1 MVAQE
6 LVGGLSHW
14 REGEGPAYQRLASA
28 LKEAIESGGY
38 PAGYRF
44 PAERVLAREL
54 SVSRTTVVG
63 AYEQLRQDGW
73 LESRQGSG
81 SRVSRRSL
89 SAVRPTDRTVRASRA
104 FERNTVFR
112 SLVESTGSTVEFLGA
127 HLPGAA
133 EFLDDALRHTREDL
147 SGWLSHP
154 GYTPMGMAPL
164 RESIAA
170 HLERGGL
177 PTRAEQV
184 LVTHG
189 AQQAIVLAAQLYLQ
203 AGDAVV
209 LEDPT
214 YLGAIDV
221 FTSAGARLIPVPTG
235 ERGVRVD
242 SLRETLFRESPRIAY
257 LMPTVH
263 NPLGSIVPDA
273 ARREIVQLAESR
285 GVPIIEDH
293 TLADL
298 TLGDSAP
305 PPPLAAYA
313 RKGSVLT
320 VGSLSKLIWGGLRV
334 GWIRA
339 PESVIASLARLKVM
353 SDLGNS
359 VISQAVATRLLG
371 RVDEIRESRRA
382 LLRDRLELAAR
393 ELERM
398 LPDWI
403 WHEPAGGLSLW
414 VRLPRGNGPEFAEV
428 ALRHGVSV
436 VAGSTCSPRGA
447 YPEFLR
453 IPFVQEKA
461 VLRDGIRRLAEAW
474 KAYSPSARPAGRER
488 ASLDVLV

>member
-1 MVAQE
+1 MEAPE
-6 LVGGLSHW
+6 LVGGLAHW
-14 REGEGPAYQRLASA
+14 RQGEGPAYQRLASA
-28 LKEAIESGGY
+28 LKEAIETAGY

-44 PAERVLAREL
+44 PAERVLARAL

-63 AYEQLRQDGW
+63 AYEQLRQEGW

-81 SRVSRRSL
+81 SRITRRSRP
-89 SAVRPTDRTVRASRA
+89 AARPTERDVRASRA

-112 SLVESTGSTVEFLGA
+112 SLVESAGSTVEFLGA

-133 EFLDDALRHTREDL
+133 EFLDEALRHTRKDL
-147 SGWLSHP
+147 SEWLTHP

-170 HLERGGL
+170 HLDRAGL
-177 PTRAEQV
+177 PTRREQV

-221 FTSAGARLIPVPTG
+221 FTSAGARLISVATG

-242 SLRETLFRESPRIAY
+242 SLREAFFRESPRIAY

-263 NPLGSIVPDA
+263 NPLGSVVPEA
-273 ARREIVQLAESR
+273 ARREIVHLAESR

-298 TLGDSAP
+298 ALGDPP

-313 RKGSVLT
+313 RSASVLT

-339 PESVIASLARLKVM
+339 DESVIGSLARLKVM

-359 VISQAVATRLLG
+359 VISQSVATRLLA
-371 RVDEIRESRRA
+371 RVEEIRESRRV
-382 LLRDRLELAAR
+382 LLRDRLDVAGR
-393 ELERM
+393 ELKRR
-398 LPDWI
+398 LPDWV

-414 VRLPRGNGPEFAEV
+414 VRLPRGNAAEFAEIAV
-428 ALRHGVSV
+428 RHGVSV

-447 YPEFLR
+447 FPEFLR
-453 IPFVQEKA
+453 IPFVQEKD
-461 VLRDGIRRLAEAW
+461 VLREGIRRLAEAW
-474 KAYSPSARPAGRER
+474 KAYSPSARPARKER

>member
-1 MVAQE
+1 MTAQE
-6 LVGGLSHW
+6 LVGGLSRW
-14 REGEGPAYQRLASA
+14 RQGEGPAYQRLASA
-28 LKEAIESGGY
+28 LKDAIESGGY
-38 PAGYRF
+38 PPGYRF
-44 PAERVLAREL
+44 PAERALARAL

-63 AYEQLRQDGW
+63 AYEQLRQEGW
-73 LESRQGSG
+73 LKSRQGSG
-81 SRVSRRSL
+81 SRVMRRNRSGQ
-89 SAVRPTDRTVRASRA
+89 RPTERDVRASHA

-112 SLVESTGSTVEFLGA
+112 SLVESPGSTVEFLGA

-133 EFLDDALRHTREDL
+133 EFLDEALRHTRKDL
-147 SGWLSHP
+147 SPWLSHP
-154 GYTPMGMAPL
+154 GYTPMGLRPL
-164 RESIAA
+164 REGIAA
-170 HLERGGL
+170 HLERAGL
-177 PTRAEQV
+177 PTRPEQV

-221 FTSAGARLIPVPTG
+221 FTSAGARLIPVAMG
-235 ERGVRVD
+235 ERGARVD
-242 SLRETLFRESPRIAY
+242 SLREAFFRESPRIAY

-263 NPLGSIVPDA
+263 NPLGSILPEA
-273 ARREIVQLAESR
+273 ARREIVQMAGSR

-298 TLGDSAP
+298 TLGDPP

-313 RKGSVLT
+313 RAGTILT
-320 VGSLSKLIWGGLRV
+320 IGSLSKLIWGGLRV

-339 PESVIASLARLKVM
+339 EESMIASLARLKVM

-359 VISQAVATRLLG
+359 VISQAVATRLLS
-371 RVDEIRESRRA
+371 RVEDIRESRRI
-382 LLRDRLELAAR
+382 LLGDRLNLATR
-393 ELERM
+393 ELERR
-398 LPDWI
+398 LPDWR

-414 VRLPRGNGPEFAEV
+414 VRLPRGNAAEFAEV

-447 YPEFLR
+447 FPEFLR
-453 IPFVQEKA
+453 IPFVQEEE
-461 VLRDGIRRLAEAW
+461 VLREGIRRLAEAW
-474 KAYSPSARPAGRER
+474 KAYAPSARPARTER
-488 ASLDVLV
+488 ANLDVLV